1 ILIFLYFICL
11 FVIFTVN
18 PKCVC
23 VSLES
28 PPYLM
33 GKLLVVSRYLV
44 WLNNH
49 SLLNV
54 EKLDWTKYYKILLRL
69 NAIIFLCQGAMYE
82 MDVLTSTC
90 SKRPLRTDYQPI
102 GIPDHATFM
111 MPLVLGILSVPSV
124 GVQINSW
131 QGYTLRGG
139 VVSAYHML
147 IKLVTEVECVPYHT
161 IFYTE
166 KHGEVVMVFLNSTMH
181 RTAPDDLSPPRF
193 CPDQDAHPT
202 GRPVDLIEL
211 VSESKA
217 RDLRRALS
225 KLINIYM
232 NNYSSL

>member
-1 ILIFLYFICL
+1 MRLLLALALEFLVCSLITGQQMQPC
-11 FVIFTVN
+11 
-18 PKCVC
+18 K
-23 VSLES
+23 S

-33 GKLLVVSRYLV
+33 GKLLV
-44 WLNNH
+44 
-49 SLLNV
+49 
-54 EKLDWTKYYKILLRL
+54 
-69 NAIIFLCQGAMYE
+69 GAMYE

-111 MPLVLGILSVPSV
+111 MPLVLGILSVPSA

-131 QGYTLRGG
+131 QGYTLRGEQY
-139 VVSAYHML
+139 S
-147 IKLVTEVECVPYHT
+147 KLVTEVECVPYHT

-181 RTAPDDLSPPRF
+181 RTALDDLSPPRF